1 MATATARKSKTSIE
15 AMPQLATMPERVA
28 VLEVKVTN
36 LDSKIDDIRKGIEN
50 NHSAVINTLKDM
62 RDESSAQHAE
72 LAGKIKELQSLKD
85 KWVKYAIGALA
96 FAAGAGWIHAMNLQT
111 IFKFLG
117 L

>member
-1 MATATARKSKTSIE
+1 MHDCLDRTRDTVMEELKTMQASYW
-15 AMPQLATMPERVA
+15 
-28 VLEVKVTN
+28 
-36 LDSKIDDIRKGIEN
+36 EN
-50 NHSAVINTLKDM
+50 TDKYYKHAEELNDQQ
-62 RDESSAQHAE
+62 SAQHAE

-85 KWVKYAIGALA
+85 KWVKYAIGVLA

>member
-1 MATATARKSKTSIE
+1 M
-15 AMPQLATMPERVA
+15 Q
-28 VLEVKVTN
+28 
-36 LDSKIDDIRKGIEN
+36 
-50 NHSAVINTLKDM
+50 SAYWQNADKYYQHAEDLNAQQ
-62 RDESSAQHAE
+62 SAQHAE
-72 LAGKIKELQSLKD
+72 LAGKIKELHLLKD